1 MTSDQV
7 VRRSSIGKLGPR
19 ARPRKSASPDAARW
33 RAIDRWC
40 ELAGRRVL
48 YVQHAGALGGS
59 CMSLLC
65 TLQGIDRRRVEP
77 IVAFSHP
84 NRDVE
89 ALYER
94 AEIETLAWPGI
105 EAWNNTTAIQGWAQ
119 ERIADARFA
128 STMLS
133 WRRSEERTLAL
144 VARVRP
150 HLVHLN
156 SVVLAASAR
165 SLARQRIPFVWH
177 VREHP
182 PVGRARVRT
191 AILRRML
198 RAYPTRRIY
207 LSDADRR
214 AWGSGGEVI
223 PNFVDFAK
231 FDRRRS
237 GLPLRERLGIG
248 VGDPVVLYVGGLSR
262 LKGALP
268 LIAALARVRGHLPGL
283 HCIAPSSQTASEA
296 RGVLRLARAI
306 LPKLGMGTVVQQ
318 CLRSIDELGLKDRF
332 HLLPFDVDMPGLIA
346 ACDLLVFPAV
356 APHFARPVVEAA
368 AMGKP
373 VVASRLR
380 GMDELVM
387 DGGTGFLVAPGD
399 VEALADAIA
408 VVLSDRAQ
416 ASKMGERSFQL
427 AKERFSAEAN
437 VQRIMELYDSILG

>member
-1 MTSDQV
+1 
-7 VRRSSIGKLGPR
+7 L
-19 ARPRKSASPDAARW
+19 SA
-33 RAIDRWC
+33 
-40 ELAGRRVL
+40 RRVL

-59 CMSLLC
+59 CMSLLY
-65 TLQGIDRRRVEP
+65 TLQGIDRRRVRP

-84 NRDVE
+84 HPDVE

-119 ERIADARFA
+119 RRIADARFA
-128 STMLS
+128 STVMS

-150 HLVHLN
+150 DLVHLN

-182 PVGRARVRT
+182 PVGTARVRT
-191 AILRRML
+191 AALRRML
-198 RAYPTRRIY
+198 RAYPARRIF

-214 AWGSGGEVI
+214 AWGCDGEVI

-237 GLPLRERLGIG
+237 GLPTRERLGIG
-248 VGDPVVLYVGGLSR
+248 AGDPVVLYVGGLSR

-268 LIAALARVRGHLPGL
+268 LIAAMAKVRERVPRV
-283 HCIAPSSQTASEA
+283 HCIAPSSKAALEV
-296 RGVLRLARAI
+296 RGVLRVARAI
-306 LPKLGMGTVVQQ
+306 LPKLGTGTIVQQ
-318 CLRSIDELGLKDRF
+318 CLRSIDELRLRDRF
-332 HLLPFDVDMPGLIA
+332 HLLPFDADMPGLIA
-346 ACDLLVFPAV
+346 ACDLLVFPAI

-380 GMDELVM
+380 GMDELLM
-387 DGGTGFLVAPGD
+387 HARTGFLVAPGD
-399 VEALADAIA
+399 IEALADAIA
-408 VVLSDRAQ
+408 LVLSDRAQ
-416 ASKMGERSFQL
+416 ASAMGETSFQL
-427 AKERFSAEAN
+427 ARERFSVEAN
-437 VQRIMELYDSILG
+437 IQRIMDLYDTIRG